1 LTKQT
6 NYGTIEIEEMIQMP
20 NWCDNTVE
28 VVGDKEVLE
37 TILEK
42 AKDENQ
48 PFSFQKLVPQ
58 PEELNDTKHFGSKTS
73 EKEGEFEN
81 ALLGNREFA
90 YTDWYNWR
98 LGNWGTKWDLDFD
111 TTQVSKIV
119 PTTDGK
125 QFKFEIGYSTAW
137 APALQFWQTLS
148 EQYPIRVKNLY
159 AEEGIGF
166 LGRAFIENGEM
177 DDECLD
183 ITPEIYKSLGVP
195 IAEDGC
201 VDWDN
206 ADEYDLY
213 DYFKEEN

>member
-1 LTKQT
+1 
-6 NYGTIEIEEMIQMP
+6 MP

-37 TILEK
+37 TILAK
-42 AKDENQ
+42 AKDDNQ
-48 PFSFQKLVPQ
+48 AFSFQQLVPQ

-73 EKEGEFEN
+73 DPDGVEFQN

-111 TTQVSKIV
+111 TTQISKIV

-137 APALQFWQTLS
+137 SPALTFWQTLS

-159 AEEGIGF
+159 AEEGVGF
-166 LGRAFIENGEM
+166 LGRAFIQNGEV
-177 DDECLD
+177 DDECVD
-183 ITPEIYKSLGVP
+183 ITPEVYKSLGVP
-195 IAEDGC
+195 LDEDEC
-201 VDWDN
+201 VDWEN
-206 ADEYDLY
+206 ASEYSIY

>member
-1 LTKQT
+1 MT
-6 NYGTIEIEEMIQMP
+6 

-37 TILEK
+37 TILAK
-42 AKDENQ
+42 AKNDES
-48 PFSFQKLVPQ
+48 PFSFQQLVPQ
-58 PEELNDTKHFGSKTS
+58 PEELNDRKHSGSKTS
-73 EKEGEFEN
+73 KKEGEFEN

-137 APALQFWQTLS
+137 SPALPFWQTLS

-166 LGRAFIENGEM
+166 LGRAFIENGEI
-177 DDECLD
+177 DDECVD
-183 ITPEIYKSLGVP
+183 ITPDIYKSLGVP
-195 IAEDGC
+195 LDEDGC
-201 VDWDN
+201 VDWEN
-206 ADEYDLY
+206 ASEYSIY

>member
-1 LTKQT
+1 
-6 NYGTIEIEEMIQMP
+6 MP

-28 VVGDKEVLE
+28 VVGSKEVLE
-37 TILEK
+37 TILAK
-42 AKDENQ
+42 AKDDES

-58 PEELNDTKHFGSKTS
+58 PEFLDETKRSGSDA
-73 EKEGEFEN
+73 GEVEWMN
-81 ALLGNREFA
+81 ALAGNTKFG

-98 LGNWGTKWDLDFD
+98 LGNWGTKWDLSFD

-125 QFKFEIGYSTAW
+125 QFKFEIGYTTAW
-137 APALQFWQTLS
+137 SPALTFWQNLS

-159 AEEGIGF
+159 AEEGVGF
-166 LGRAFIENGEM
+166 LGRAFIENGEL
-177 DDECLD
+177 DDECID

-195 IAEDGC
+195 LDEDGY

>member
-1 LTKQT
+1 
-6 NYGTIEIEEMIQMP
+6 MP

-37 TILEK
+37 TILAK

-48 PFSFQKLVPQ
+48 AFSFQQLVPQ
-58 PEELNDTKHFGSKTS
+58 PEFLNETKHFGKKSDK
-73 EKEGEFEN
+73 EN
-81 ALLGNREFA
+81 AEWMNALAGNRKYA

-125 QFKFEIGYSTAW
+125 QSKFEIGYSTAW
-137 APALQFWQTLS
+137 SPALAFWQNLS
-148 EQYPIRVKNLY
+148 EQYPIKVKNLY
-159 AEEGIGF
+159 AEEGVGYF
-166 LGRAFIENGEM
+166 GRAFIENGEI
-177 DDECLD
+177 DDECID

-195 IAEDGC
+195 LDDEGY
-201 VDWDN
+201 VDWSDGY
-206 ADEYDLY
+206 EYDLY
-213 DYFKEEN
+213 DYFKEGE

>member
-1 LTKQT
+1 
-6 NYGTIEIEEMIQMP
+6 MP

-37 TILEK
+37 TILAK

-48 PFSFQKLVPQ
+48 AFSFQQLVPQ
-58 PEELNDTKHFGSKTS
+58 PEFLNETKHFGKKSDK
-73 EKEGEFEN
+73 EN
-81 ALLGNREFA
+81 AEWMNALAGNRKYA

-125 QFKFEIGYSTAW
+125 QSKFEIGYSTAW
-137 APALQFWQTLS
+137 SPALAFWQNLS
-148 EQYPIRVKNLY
+148 EQYPIKVKNLY
-159 AEEGIGF
+159 AEEGVGYF
-166 LGRAFIENGEM
+166 GRAFIENGEI
-177 DDECLD
+177 DDECID

-195 IAEDGC
+195 LDDEGY
-201 VDWDN
+201 VDWSDGY
-206 ADEYDLY
+206 EYDLY
-213 DYFKEEN
+213 DYFKEGEN

>member
-1 LTKQT
+1 
-6 NYGTIEIEEMIQMP
+6 MP

-28 VVGDKEVLE
+28 VVGSKEVLE
-37 TILEK
+37 TILAK

-58 PEELNDTKHFGSKTS
+58 PDSLGDTKHYGKKKSAND
-73 EKEGEFEN
+73 EAEWAN
-81 ALLGNREFA
+81 ALAGNRKYA

-111 TTQVSKIV
+111 TTQISKIV

-137 APALQFWQTLS
+137 SPALAFWQNLS
-148 EQYPIRVKNLY
+148 EQFPIKVKNLY
-159 AEEGIGF
+159 AEEGVGY
-166 LGRAFIENGEM
+166 LGRAFIEDGEL
-177 DDECLD
+177 DDECID

-195 IAEDGC
+195 LDEDGC

-213 DYFKEEN
+213 DYFKEGEN